1 MKLYHVTLRS
11 NLESILSN
19 GLIPDIG
26 ERSYDAGETQ
36 KFVFLFPTK
45 NDVENAMLTWLGE
58 YYCDEDIVYL
68 EVNLPDNFPIEQGEV
83 EYEMISRQ
91 IIPKEYINIIEL

>member
-58 YYCDEDIVYL
+58 YYYDEDVVYL

-91 IIPKEYINIIEL
+91 IIPKEYISIIEL

>member
-1 MKLYHVTLRS
+1 M
-11 NLESILSN
+11 SN

-45 NDVENAMLTWLGE
+45 SDVENAMLSWLGD
-58 YYCDEDIVYL
+58 YYYDKDIVYL
-68 EVNLPDNFPIEQGEV
+68 EVNLPDDFPIEQGEV
-83 EYEMISRQ
+83 DYEMITRQ
-91 IIPKEYINIIEL
+91 IIPKEYIHIIEL

>member
-1 MKLYHVTLRS
+1 M
-11 NLESILSN
+11 ESILSN

-45 NDVENAMLTWLGE
+45 NDVENAMLTWLGA
-58 YYCDEDIVYL
+58 YYCDEDVVYL
-68 EVNLPDNFPIEQGEV
+68 EVNLTDNFPIEQGEV

-91 IIPKEYINIIEL
+91 IIPKEYISIIEL